1 MIAAHHD
8 TANNNLTAIQ
18 RKSFLRFKKK
28 LAQELP
34 ALRIAW
40 VHPFNDT
47 IIELHLEYDK
57 RTYRKSLKASKLAVE
72 VEDETGVTIIL
83 R

>member
-1 MIAAHHD
+1 MIATLDAA
-8 TANNNLTAIQ
+8 ANNDLTAVQ
-18 RKSFLRFKKK
+18 KKTLQRFKKK

-34 ALRIAW
+34 ALRVAW
-40 VHPFNDT
+40 VHPYNDS

-72 VEDETGVTIIL
+72 VADETGVTIIF

>member
-1 MIAAHHD
+1 MIATEDVSMNDH
-8 TANNNLTAIQ
+8 LTTIQ
-18 RKSFLRFKKK
+18 KKSFQLFKKK
-28 LAQELP
+28 LSKELP

-40 VHPFNDT
+40 VHPYNER

-57 RTYRKSLKASKLAVE
+57 RTYRKSLVASKLAVE
-72 VEDETGVTIIL
+72 VADETGITVIL

>member
-1 MIAAHHD
+1 MID
-8 TANNNLTAIQ
+8 TNDVTTNNNLNAIQ
-18 RKSFLRFKKK
+18 KTSLRLFKKK
-28 LAQELP
+28 LAKELP

-40 VHPFNDT
+40 VHPYNDR

-57 RTYRKSLKASKLAVE
+57 RTYRKSLAASKLAVE
-72 VEDETGVTIIL
+72 VADETGITVIL